1 MQLKVFIICT
11 LYSSTSFSIESFDK
25 TCATGEA
32 CVLQDDC
39 PSFLKEKSELT
50 GYSKE
55 SKDYK
60 RLLER
65 IRRKV
70 CNRQK
75 KAVCCEQN
83 SNVEFDDYSPAWLP
97 EKDECGVNPEGALG
111 RVIGGENT
119 QPGQFPFTALL
130 GYTVKRRISGRDVEE
145 TRYKC
150 GGTLINH
157 WFVVTAAHCQGRSKS
172 SQISSVRLGEYLV
185 GTNPDCITGSSVCLP
200 SVQDFSI
207 KKDQVT
213 VHEGYERT
221 PKNIVND
228 IALVKLDRPAT
239 FNVGVAVACLPID
252 EQSAARQLNL
262 PNLKDG
268 LTGISPIV
276 VGWGYTEYDP
286 FKSGDQGDFASTGVA
301 SSVQQMLEVP
311 ILRKEE
317 CKAKWDNKYEPAESQ
332 ICAGGEIGKDSC
344 KGDSGGPLY
353 LSRVGGTGIPI
364 LDGTNPLYLIGLVSF
379 GSKQCAAG
387 RPGVYTKID
396 SFIPWIK
403 KIIGNTN

>member
-1 MQLKVFIICT
+1 MG
-11 LYSSTSFSIESFDK
+11 TSFGVESFDK

-97 EKDECGVNPEGALG
+97 GKDECGVNPEGALG

-185 GTNPDCITGSSVCLP
+185 GTNPDCITRSSVCLP

-213 VHEGYERT
+213 VHEGYERP
-221 PKNIVND
+221 PKSIVND

-239 FNVGVAVACLPID
+239 FNLGVAVACLPI
-252 EQSAARQLNL
+252 N
-262 PNLKDG
+262 
-268 LTGISPIV
+268 
-276 VGWGYTEYDP
+276 
-286 FKSGDQGDFASTGVA
+286 
-301 SSVQQMLEVP
+301 
-311 ILRKEE
+311 
-317 CKAKWDNKYEPAESQ
+317 
-332 ICAGGEIGKDSC
+332 
-344 KGDSGGPLY
+344 
-353 LSRVGGTGIPI
+353 
-364 LDGTNPLYLIGLVSF
+364 
-379 GSKQCAAG
+379 
-387 RPGVYTKID
+387 
-396 SFIPWIK
+396 
-403 KIIGNTN
+403 